1 MKTNSTNSLKG
12 SNIPFFNFS
21 KESFKLVCDMLESDE
36 MTVFMNALYD
46 YIYEGIEP
54 DFNTKVLRSVWNN
67 VISVMERKAES
78 YFNKVEANRENGK
91 KGGRPKKNSD
101 IQSNT
106 DFDNI
111 NIPSEQENV
120 SNGQEIGKYGQMT
133 PNELKNH
140 LQGIQDAWEK
150 RVS

>member
-1 MKTNSTNSLKG
+1 MTFALFMTYV
-12 SNIPFFNFS
+12 S
-21 KESFKLVCDMLESDE
+21 K
-36 MTVFMNALYD
+36 
-46 YIYEGIEP
+46 IEYNE
-54 DFNTKVLRSVWNN
+54 DKWEKR
-67 VISVMERKAES
+67 AAA
-78 YFNKVEANRENGK
+78 NKENGK

-106 DFDNI
+106 DFDNT

-133 PNELKNH
+133 PNQLKDH
-140 LQGIQDAWEK
+140 LQGIQDAWSK